1 MFLYPITYIAA
12 TEKCSVISI
21 FFKIRQNLYH
31 ADEKYQHIIMMEKMN
46 IINIKMKNVILAILL
61 QRISSQ
67 VQKQDFINR
76 VLNCAFKCR
85 VYSQKLETVYFNRRN
100 SKLLVRSSKMVLI
113 LRRLKAPE
121 RPLPTFSEG

>member
-1 MFLYPITYIAA
+1 MKNTNM
-12 TEKCSVISI
+12 EK
-21 FFKIRQNLYH
+21 
-31 ADEKYQHIIMMEKMN
+31 MEKMN

-113 LRRLKAPE
+113 LCRLKAPE
-121 RPLPTFSEG
+121 RSLPTFSEV

>member
-1 MFLYPITYIAA
+1 
-12 TEKCSVISI
+12 
-21 FFKIRQNLYH
+21 
-31 ADEKYQHIIMMEKMN
+31 MMEKMN

-76 VLNCAFKCR
+76 VLNCVFKCR